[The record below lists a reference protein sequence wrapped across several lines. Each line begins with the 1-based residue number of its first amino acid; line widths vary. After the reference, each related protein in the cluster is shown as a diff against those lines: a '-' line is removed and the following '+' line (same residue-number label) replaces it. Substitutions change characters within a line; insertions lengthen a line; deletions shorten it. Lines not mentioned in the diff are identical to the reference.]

1 MLPKSQLHEL
11 HGRTEKEMGENLLFN
26 ILGVAERFKLAVEMK
41 TVALF
46 SILQSADTAVDVIIN
61 AN

>member
-1 MLPKSQLHEL
+1 
-11 HGRTEKEMGENLLFN
+11 MGGNLLFN